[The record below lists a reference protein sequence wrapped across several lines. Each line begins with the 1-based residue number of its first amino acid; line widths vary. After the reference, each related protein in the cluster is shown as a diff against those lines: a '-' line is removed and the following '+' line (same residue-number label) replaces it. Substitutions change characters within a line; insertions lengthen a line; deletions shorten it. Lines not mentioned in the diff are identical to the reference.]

1 MNRRCYYAGYF
12 KPHKCTQIFRQKNRA
27 GKTETDF
34 AGGFCR
40 AERQKYA
47 AVGISNRAEQGNTG
61 KNGDIFTVCRTDR
74 QSRSRYARMR
84 LGMLVCADTNCN
96 PFIDYCEQDCAAAT
110 ENMLIAAKKLGIGS
124 CWIGVYPNSERVE
137 PIRQYFSLPQNI
149 VPLWMIAF
157 GYPAETPK
165 VKNKWNDAKIHYEK
179 F

>member
-1 MNRRCYYAGYF
+1 MQDILNRTSVRRFLDRKIEQEKLKQILQAGFAAPSAKNTQPWEFLIVQNKETLAKMATFSPYAG
-12 KPHKCTQIFRQKNRA
+12 PIGRA
-27 GKTETDF
+27 
-34 AGGFCR
+34 A
-40 AERQKYA
+40 
-47 AVGISNRAEQGNTG
+47 
-61 KNGDIFTVCRTDR
+61 
-74 QSRSRYARMR
+74 

-124 CWIGVYPNSERVE
+124 CWIGVYSNSERVE

>member
-1 MNRRCYYAGYF
+1 MQDILNRTSVRRFLDRKIEQEKLKQILQAGFAAPSAKNTQPWEFLIVQNKETLAKMATFSPYAG
-12 KPHKCTQIFRQKNRA
+12 PIGRA
-27 GKTETDF
+27 
-34 AGGFCR
+34 A
-40 AERQKYA
+40 
-47 AVGISNRAEQGNTG
+47 
-61 KNGDIFTVCRTDR
+61 
-74 QSRSRYARMR
+74 
-84 LGMLVCADTNCN
+84 LGMLVCADTNYN